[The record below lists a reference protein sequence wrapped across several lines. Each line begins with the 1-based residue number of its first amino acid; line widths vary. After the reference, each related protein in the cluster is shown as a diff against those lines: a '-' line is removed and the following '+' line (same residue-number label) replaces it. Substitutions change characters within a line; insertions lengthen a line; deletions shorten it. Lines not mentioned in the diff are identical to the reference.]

1 MPMHRHQLQ
10 DLQEWLKRPKRY
22 ALVVRGAR
30 QVGKS
35 TLVEAFCESA
45 GCELL
50 TANLERH
57 PDLAGIF
64 SGNDPAAI
72 LNLLEARFNKR
83 LSDRTVL
90 FLDDVHAAPRAFASL
105 RYFCEELPEQPVV
118 AAGSLLEMMLSA
130 QPVPMPVGRIEYL
143 HLGPMT
149 FTEFLKAVGQDRLAE
164 VIAAFAW
171 LSSGQS
177 SSPLP
182 PLVHQCLIRLLRLYC
197 FVGGMPE
204 AVQAYAESEDL
215 RDVASVHGSIL
226 DAYRDD
232 FPKYVA
238 RRDMTRMLRVFNFAA
253 SQGGPKV
260 GYSKVSP
267 EASSATI
274 RDDVDLLEK
283 ACVIAKVTH
292 SHCSGLPLQAGLNE
306 KVFKLIFLD
315 VGLMNA
321 VCGLNWETIASQSE
335 TELANAGSGAEQFV
349 GQHLQYLLAQ
359 RPNREL
365 TYWLRNGRSN
375 NAEVDYVVEFGG
387 RIVPIEVKA
396 GHAGRLKSLHQF
408 VAEKQVPLAVRFN
421 SDLPT
426 LQTVEAEVRRGKG
439 SERVRYPLL
448 SLPLY
453 LVERLP
459 QIVEMAAEKF

>member
-1 MPMHRHQLQ
+1 MPMRRHQLQ
-10 DLQEWLKRPKRY
+10 DLQEWLKRPKRK
-22 ALVVRGAR
+22 ALVVGGAR

-45 GCELL
+45 DRDLL
-50 TANLERH
+50 TVNLERH

-64 SGNDPAAI
+64 TGNDPAAI

-83 LSDRTVL
+83 LSARTVL
-90 FLDDVHAAPRAFASL
+90 FLDEVQAAPSAFASL
-105 RYFCEELPEQPVV
+105 RYFREELPEQPVV

-130 QPVPMPVGRIEYL
+130 QPVPVPVGRIEYL

-164 VIAAFAW
+164 VIGAFAW
-171 LSSGQS
+171 PSGGQS
-177 SSPLP
+177 SPPLP
-182 PLVHQCLIRLLRLYC
+182 PLIHQWLIRLLRLYC

-204 AVQAYAESEDL
+204 AVQAYAESENL
-215 RDVASVHGSIL
+215 RDVASVHAGIL
-226 DAYRDD
+226 DTYRDD
-232 FPKYVA
+232 FPKYAA

-253 SQGGPKV
+253 RQSGPKV

-274 RDDVDLLEK
+274 RDDIDLLEK
-283 ACVIAKVTH
+283 ARVIAKVTH

-321 VCGLNWETIASQSE
+321 VCGLNWETVASQSE
-335 TELANAGSGAEQFV
+335 TELVNAGSGAEQFV

-375 NAEVDYVVEFGG
+375 NAEVDYVLELGG

-408 VAEKQVPLAVRFN
+408 VAEKQAPLAVRFN

-426 LQTVEAEVRRGKG
+426 LQTLEAEVRRGKG

-459 QIVEMAAEKF
+459 QIVEIAAGRF

>member
-1 MPMHRHQLQ
+1 
-10 DLQEWLKRPKRY
+10 
-22 ALVVRGAR
+22 
-30 QVGKS
+30 
-35 TLVEAFCESA
+35 
-45 GCELL
+45 
-50 TANLERH
+50 
-57 PDLAGIF
+57 
-64 SGNDPAAI
+64 
-72 LNLLEARFNKR
+72 
-83 LSDRTVL
+83 
-90 FLDDVHAAPRAFASL
+90 
-105 RYFCEELPEQPVV
+105 
-118 AAGSLLEMMLSA
+118 
-130 QPVPMPVGRIEYL
+130 MPVGRIEYL

-149 FTEFLKAVGQDRLAE
+149 FTEFLKAVGQDRLAG
-164 VIAAFAW
+164 VIGAFAW
-171 LSSGQS
+171 PSGGQS

-253 SQGGPKV
+253 RQSGPKV

-274 RDDVDLLEK
+274 RDDIDLLEK
-283 ACVIAKVTH
+283 ARVIAKVTH

-315 VGLMNA
+315 VGLMSA

-365 TYWLRNGRSN
+365 TYWLRNGRSD

>member
-35 TLVEAFCESA
+35 TLVEAFRESA

-50 TANLERH
+50 TVNLERH

-149 FTEFLKAVGQDRLAE
+149 FTEFLKAVGQDRLAG
-164 VIAAFAW
+164 VIGAFAW
-171 LSSGQS
+171 PSGGQS

-321 VCGLNWETIASQSE
+321 VCGLSWETVASQSE
-335 TELANAGSGAEQFV
+335 AELVSAGSGAEQFV

-408 VAEKQVPLAVRFN
+408 VAEKQAPLAVRFN